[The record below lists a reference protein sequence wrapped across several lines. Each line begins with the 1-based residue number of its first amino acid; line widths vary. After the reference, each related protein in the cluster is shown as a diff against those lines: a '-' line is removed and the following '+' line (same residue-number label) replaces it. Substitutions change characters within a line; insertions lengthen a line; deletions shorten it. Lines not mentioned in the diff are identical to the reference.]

1 MKKLQQPPE
10 QQPQRSMHPPEHQP
24 QRSKHPPESSEQPPQ
39 ALTQVLRLPI
49 QLQLQL
55 QDPTMPKSLRPGQL
69 QEPSPLRL
77 AMLVRPLLEPPL
89 ELLEPLLELLES

>member
-24 QRSKHPPESSEQPPQ
+24 QRSKHPPESSEQPLQ
-39 ALTQVLRLPI
+39 ALSQLLRLQLFPR

-55 QDPTMPKSLRPGQL
+55 QDPTMPRSLRSAQL
-69 QEPSPLRL
+69 QELSPPRL
-77 AMLVRPLLEPPL
+77 AMLVRPP
-89 ELLEPLLELLES
+89 LEPLLELLEP